1 MSTTDGNSNLEGMV
15 IAQPSRTSAADE
27 ARARI
32 VPPDVERRYS
42 RDGDRLL
49 FPDGATAIE
58 DRGMRLVARTGNA
71 QVARDI
77 VEIAA
82 ARGWTRIESRGAQ
95 AFRAEIGRAAKR
107 RGIDVANDT
116 RSTGQTAAEPPDPT
130 PARGA
135 DPPPGAR
142 RPARR
147 VGDLMTGEFLEAGKA
162 PYRFTPGNAMSFY
175 VRIGTTSGQRELW
188 GTQLREALTDSWT
201 FPQPGDRIGVQ
212 YLGTQTLRGGAGA
225 PGEEPRRRN
234 LWRIEKI
241 SFFEECKRDAAA
253 IRAGGPDLSR
263 PEALSPSVREVA
275 AILRAAN
282 VFAASRIATG
292 ADRERFVE
300 AVRGTLASTLEQG
313 GRLPEVRLRERTRST
328 TQTSDPALPNP
339 VRAR

>member
-1 MSTTDGNSNLEGMV
+1 MSTTDSGSNQEGMV
-15 IAQPSRTSAADE
+15 TAQPSRSAAADD
-27 ARARI
+27 ARARL
-32 VPPDVERRYS
+32 VPADVEKRYS

-58 DRGMRLVARTGNA
+58 DRGTRLIARTGNA

-82 ARGWTRIESRGAQ
+82 ARGWTRIESRGTQ
-95 AFRAEIGRAAKR
+95 AFRAEIGRAAER
-107 RGIDVANDT
+107 RGLDVANDP
-116 RSTGQTAAEPPDPT
+116 RSSSRTAPEPPDPA
-130 PARGA
+130 PAGPT
-135 DPPPGAR
+135 DSEPGAR
-142 RPARR
+142 RTGRR
-147 VGDLMTGEFLEAGKA
+147 VGDLLTGEFLEAGKA
-162 PYRFTPGNAMSFY
+162 PYRFTAGNATSFY
-175 VRIGTTSGQRELW
+175 VRIGTASGQRELW

-212 YLGTQTLRGGAGA
+212 FLGTQTLRDGAGA
-225 PGEEPRRRN
+225 SGEAPRRRN
-234 LWRIEKI
+234 LWRIEKL
-241 SFFEECKRDAAA
+241 SFFEERKRDAAA

-263 PEALSPSVREVA
+263 PEAMSPSAREVA

-282 VFAASRIATG
+282 VFAASRIPQG

-313 GRLPEVRLRERTRST
+313 GRLPEVRLRDRTRDT
-328 TQTSDPALPNP
+328 TQASPPAPPTP